1 MWSERSSEGVV
12 SEKSS
17 TELDSLK
24 KELSPIVV
32 KEADS
37 GVKGFDPLNFQPVMS
52 PSNYEAEF
60 AAKGEDLIFH
70 VWPWKFHE
78 SDRAGKI
85 RPRFRKGF
93 ETHLNTAFGK
103 VFFSKW
109 EYSFDEDMGS
119 YFVRAPGAG
128 SSQFMRE
135 NAIEALEN
143 LHSAMT
149 NEE

>member
-12 SEKSS
+12 SEKVSS
-17 TELDSLK
+17 ELDSLK

-37 GVKGFDPLNFQPVMS
+37 GVKGFDQLDFQPVMS

-60 AAKGEDLIFH
+60 ASKGDDLIFH
-70 VWPWKFHE
+70 IWPWKFHE
-78 SDRAGKI
+78 ADRAGKI
-85 RPRFRKGF
+85 RPRFKKNF
-93 ETHLNTAFGK
+93 DTLLTAAFGK

-109 EYSFDEDMGS
+109 EFSFDEDMGS
-119 YFVRAPGAG
+119 FFVKAHGFG
-128 SSQFMRE
+128 SGQFARE
-135 NAIEALEN
+135 NAIEALEC

-149 NEE
+149 NEV